1 MSPATAK
8 QLLDVFLAKQRVHW
22 YKPVQIAEIL
32 YRKRIDPNSV
42 DILDL
47 ETYRTKSKKWRD
59 DITMELLGR
68 KSTSSAKFQ
77 DDLFNNNAIPPSLLN
92 ILSQENTRTGG
103 AVEAYIYSMFAN
115 KKSQLANALSYAV
128 NSSPQTFNVIH
139 FINSFYAEPGL
150 KRSLDK
156 IYEIIVFALF
166 STLTNELELEMQLS
180 VADNKIDILREF
192 EDFTKNIMQLSVD
205 NLVSTESAKVYRVGI
220 TNAADRGLDMY
231 ANWGPAIQIKHLAL
245 DEALAESV
253 VNSVN
258 SDRVII
264 VCKSAEQRVIVSL
277 LNQIGW
283 KSKIQSIVTEQ
294 DLERWYEKA
303 LRGRFSENMGV
314 KLLQNIANVISEEFP
329 SVVQDQNSTIAC
341 RHYDN
346 IHDDIWR

>member
-1 MSPATAK
+1 
-8 QLLDVFLAKQRVHW
+8 
-22 YKPVQIAEIL
+22 
-32 YRKRIDPNSV
+32 
-42 DILDL
+42 
-47 ETYRTKSKKWRD
+47 
-59 DITMELLGR
+59 
-68 KSTSSAKFQ
+68 
-77 DDLFNNNAIPPSLLN
+77 
-92 ILSQENTRTGG
+92 
-103 AVEAYIYSMFAN
+103 
-115 KKSQLANALSYAV
+115 
-128 NSSPQTFNVIH
+128 
-139 FINSFYAEPGL
+139 
-150 KRSLDK
+150 
-156 IYEIIVFALF
+156 
-166 STLTNELELEMQLS
+166 
-180 VADNKIDILREF
+180 
-192 EDFTKNIMQLSVD
+192 MQLSVD

-253 VNSVN
+253 VNSIN

-303 LRGRFSENMGV
+303 LRGKFSENMGV
-314 KLLQNIANVISEEFP
+314 KLLQNIANGISEEFP

-341 RHYDN
+341 RNYDN

>member
-92 ILSQENTRTGG
+92 ILSQENIRTGG

-115 KKSQLANALSYAV
+115 KKSQLANALGYAV

-205 NLVSTESAKVYRVGI
+205 NLVSTDSAKVYRVGI

-314 KLLQNIANVISEEFP
+314 KLLQNIANGISEEFP
-329 SVVQDQNSTIAC
+329 SVVQNQNSTIAC
-341 RHYDN
+341 RNYEN
-346 IHDDIWR
+346 IHDDIWK